1 MKMAYSCESGRRKAY
16 SNDLRWRMIFQ
27 REMLGLSYEEVGL
40 RLSVDPSTVWRAVQ
54 RFEELGTVDSSYSN
68 DGPPKKLTSFD
79 EFTIMEAVLDQPSLY
94 LSEIQHTVQQ
104 TTGTSISE
112 SAICRF
118 LHRNNFSRKKLTRV
132 AKQRNEELRS
142 QFRSDCSLYS
152 ADMLVFID
160 ETGSDRRHGMRKFG
174 YSLVGV
180 SQTLKPRACI

>member
-1 MKMAYSCESGRRKAY
+1 MAYSCESGRRKAY

-79 EFTIMEAVLDQPSLY
+79 EFTIMEAVLDQLSLY

-180 SQTLKPRACI
+180 SQSLKPRACI